1 MPYIILEQCKVLSSP
16 SKKIYQMFKRKGE
29 WSKAFLT
36 KLKKKCRISKEV
48 HPLRKYVTSSWNAE
62 GMGKA
67 ALTNK

>member
-1 MPYIILEQCKVLSSP
+1 
-16 SKKIYQMFKRKGE
+16 MFKRKGE
-29 WSKAFLT
+29 GSKAFLT
-36 KLKKKCRISKEV
+36 KLKKNCRISKEV